1 MVSPPSQEAPSMN
14 PSKHHATANPAKSFL
29 DDLEFRHTD
38 VLQQLDDLNRRVE
51 QALADARRQFQSEG
65 LADLTAARVD

>member
-1 MVSPPSQEAPSMN
+1 MN
-14 PSKHHATANPAKSFL
+14 LSKNDTKAEPAKNLL
-29 DDLEFRHTD
+29 DDLEFRHND

-65 LADLTAARVD
+65 VADLAAARVE